1 MAAKFLFCLPLRL
14 GVILFTLFQFVICG
28 GAAGLV
34 WYAYALLHKNPA
46 DSDRD
51 TWADLP
57 KEIKI
62 VWIVLGVVYS
72 LASFVGL
79 LGFLG
84 AIFKK
89 TGFVRT
95 YLALL
100 WCTFLLQLGSGIW
113 SMVTFYRARGRSQ
126 DDCLK
131 DSTDQNRLTY
141 CAALEELKK
150 IPQGYI
156 IASSIVPIVIIA
168 YALYVVHH
176 YIKRLQKQQ
185 YEKEMAFKPKSGFTT
200 VKGKEETYPLTQP
213 TTTYPYSDSGNA
225 FGHKKTGSTAYAPV
239 AHNRV

>member
-34 WYAYALLHKNPA
+34 WYAYALLHKNPS

-113 SMVTFYRARGRSQ
+113 SMVTYYRAQ
-126 DDCLK
+126 
-131 DSTDQNRLTY
+131 
-141 CAALEELKK
+141 LKK

-185 YEKEMAFKPKSGFTT
+185 YEKEMAFKPKSGFAT

-225 FGHKKTGSTAYAPV
+225 FGHKKTGSTALPSYLKHALELKKLSNASANASRAQQWPG
-239 AHNRV
+239 